1 MSEDAL
7 FGESR
12 LYVVIYA
19 TVFLLYS
26 SRDINIM
33 VSKIRYSAYEYYR
46 WWRPCVGDE
55 GRYSN
60 LMGDYIAQTFTVNLY
75 MIHVQSIEY
84 LIRHV
89 LHA

>member
-26 SRDINIM
+26 SRDINTM
-33 VSKIRYSAYEYYR
+33 VSIIRYSTYEYYR
-46 WWRPCVGDE
+46 WWRPWIGDE

-60 LMGDYIAQTFTVNLY
+60 SMGDYITQTFTVNLY
-75 MIHVQSIEY
+75 MIQSIES

-89 LHA
+89 LRA